1 MVDNDKSTSSAD
13 PSSSSAGNTTGNNS
27 VAPSTSSGDGS
38 VVKSQ
43 LNSLIEERTNLNQKV
58 QESEEKLAKL
68 QNSVKTSLTPC
79 LTSLDDLKCDLKS
92 FKSKIQADQQ
102 DFLSQMFGGLTDD
115 IVKQVLKM
123 NENR

>member
-43 LNSLIEERTNLNQKV
+43 LNKLSEARTNLNQKV
-58 QESEEKLAKL
+58 QESEEKLEKL
-68 QNSVKTSLTPC
+68 LRDVKNLIISRRLVGQLSKDPRKNCPNS
-79 LTSLDDLKCDLKS
+79 KS
-92 FKSKIQADQQ
+92 IQKKEI
-102 DFLSQMFGGLTDD
+102 D
-115 IVKQVLKM
+115 INSNLQ
-123 NENR
+123 